1 MLEENLKHK
10 ISFTQSMI
18 NTDSKKLNDI
28 LKFRIELYQYIL
40 DVKINGNIN
49 AVRPTRT
56 KNEPPLIIEP
66 IYEPIDDPM
75 DEPMDEPIYEPM
87 DEPIYEPMDE
97 PMNEPM
103 DEPMDEPIYEPMD
116 DGTSREEN
124 TEFLTDINDDDLKE
138 QAEEEEKIREQLAQ
152 LELQKLLKKKPRTK
166 KLRVI

>member
-1 MLEENLKHK
+1 MLEEKLKHK

-18 NTDSKKLNDI
+18 NTDSNLNDI

-40 DVKINGNIN
+40 DVKINGNVN

-56 KNEPPLIIEP
+56 NIEPPLIIEP
-66 IYEPIDDPM
+66 IYEPIY
-75 DEPMDEPIYEPM
+75 EPMDEPIYEPMDEPM

-103 DEPMDEPIYEPMD
+103 DEPIYEPMD
-116 DGTSREEN
+116 EEN